1 MRELP
6 AVSDDFTKK
15 QLLLRVGFYGLNK
28 AKYNRKTKPEIIAA
42 IQLIEN
48 INTRSIEDGQ

>member
-6 AVSDDFTKK
+6 AVSDEFTKK
-15 QLLLRVGFYGLNK
+15 QLLVRAGFYGLNT
-28 AKYNRKTKPEIIAA
+28 AKYGRKTKPEIIAA

-48 INTRSIEDGQ
+48 VNTRSIEDGQ